1 MSNGAQVN
9 REDEDGTLERERA
22 AESTWSR
29 RTLLG
34 AAAGGFALAASGLFL
49 PDWLPEA
56 EAREGAYGGVL
67 GGRHG
72 KNRRGRDQRKR
83 RTHGAKNKNNRNDG
97 KRDNLKGWRNTALT
111 VENTGGDP
119 QFEKI
124 SVTFFFRAKLDA
136 DFYGPPVR
144 ATDTIELG
152 IGEKYRFANDRFRVC
167 ALVQHH
173 ALTKGDL
180 YVDVRN
186 IAFWFPRGS
195 VTQGKNL
202 DPPNFQVGDYVLT
215 EQNFGVGDKPGF
227 KTEACEGG
235 VCWQVPFDLTRT
247 EDTGYIEYIFHIR

>member
-1 MSNGAQVN
+1 MSTRAQVDWEEENGA
-9 REDEDGTLERERA
+9 LEREPEAR
-22 AESTWSR
+22 TTRSR
-29 RTLLG
+29 RALLG
-34 AAAGGFALAASGLFL
+34 EAAGGFALAASGLFL
-49 PDWLPEA
+49 PTRLEEA
-56 EAREGAYGGVL
+56 EARDGAYDGVL

-83 RTHGAKNKNNRNDG
+83 RTHGEKKDKNNG

-124 SVTFFFRAKLDA
+124 SVTFFFRAKLDE

-144 ATDTIELG
+144 ATDAIEME
-152 IGEKYRFANDRFRVC
+152 IGQQYRFANDRFRVC
-167 ALVQHH
+167 ALIQHH

-215 EQNFGVGDKPGF
+215 ERNFGVNEKAEF
-227 KTEACEGG
+227 RTEACDG

-247 EDTGYIEYIFHIR
+247 ADTGYIEYIFHIR

>member
-1 MSNGAQVN
+1 MMSNGAQCE
-9 REDEDGTLERERA
+9 REDEDSAREPA
-22 AESTWSR
+22 LKPGSTRSR
-29 RTLLG
+29 RALLG
-34 AAAGGFALAASGLFL
+34 GAAGGFALAASGLFL
-49 PDWLPEA
+49 PARLEEA
-56 EAREGAYGGVL
+56 RAREGAYDGVL

-72 KNRRGRDQRKR
+72 KNRRGRDQRQR
-83 RTHGAKNKNNRNDG
+83 RTHGDKKDKNNA
-97 KRDNLKGWRNTALT
+97 KRDNLRGWRNTALT

-124 SVTFFFRAKLDA
+124 SVTFFFRAKLDE

-144 ATDTIELG
+144 ATDPIELE
-152 IGEKYRFANDRFRVC
+152 IGQHYRFANDRFRVC
-167 ALVQHH
+167 ALIQHH

-202 DPPNFQVGDYVLT
+202 DPPNFSVGDYVLT
-215 EQNFGVGDKPGF
+215 ERNFGVNEKAEF
-227 KTEACEGG
+227 RTEACESG

-247 EDTGYIEYIFHIR
+247 ADTGYIEYIVHIR